1 MIWAA
6 SNITQGSLEGY
17 AHLYYLFTLQIF
29 FVAIR
34 KGDIL
39 HLPAR
44 PWGNQSGSLSCENPL
59 AERVSPTSNGG
70 FPSPSKHS
78 SQQA

>member
-1 MIWAA
+1 VIRTPNLLIRQKKTLRGDAFMIWAA
-6 SNITQGSLEGY
+6 SNITQGSLELY

-44 PWGNQSGSLSCENPL
+44 AC
-59 AERVSPTSNGG
+59 
-70 FPSPSKHS
+70 
-78 SQQA
+78 

>member
-6 SNITQGSLEGY
+6 SNITQGSLELY

-39 HLPAR
+39 HLPALR
-44 PWGNQSGSLSCENPL
+44 SNLLNGVISVRISFSFGASLLWLLKTAFDTSSMPL
-59 AERVSPTSNGG
+59 S
-70 FPSPSKHS
+70 
-78 SQQA
+78 